1 MLKICH
7 HRWLTAFVEARTTA
21 VWRCRRAFK
30 PPLLIVEAVAVAA
43 SVQLL
48 LRPKTTAVRHF
59 FQPFRPPLL
68 VNEAV
73 AVAAI
78 KTKTTAARRCCNV
91 WRLADC
97 WSCPSPPVD
106 SCRPCPALMLTM
118 NHYGSCWL
126 NVACCLSLFVFIIV
140 AVVFPS
146 LFDVVTAWISFIE
159 NSRRERRAYDSFQA
173 TSNETMQN
181 TVVVAIW
188 PLEIDNTVII
198 HYTIYGYIYTVSATV
213 D

>member
-21 VWRCRRAFK
+21 V

-91 WRLADC
+91 
-97 WSCPSPPVD
+97 V
-106 SCRPCPALMLTM
+106 
-118 NHYGSCWL
+118 N
-126 NVACCLSLFVFIIV
+126 II
-140 AVVFPS
+140 
-146 LFDVVTAWISFIE
+146 
-159 NSRRERRAYDSFQA
+159 Y
-173 TSNETMQN
+173 
-181 TVVVAIW
+181 
-188 PLEIDNTVII
+188 
-198 HYTIYGYIYTVSATV
+198 
-213 D
+213 